1 MSINNSGGI
10 LMKRVAWLLVV
21 LFLFLFV
28 GLSSRIGAVS
38 PSPIPEEHEEK
49 MVKGIRVKGET
60 VCLFQSGTADV
71 KKAITIGDVLLVYRE
86 SKKGEI
92 KEVGKIKVLSYIG
105 DDYIRGEVV
114 EGELQAGDIARKED
128 VASLVISSDDKC
140 KEEKTLQPALKMR
153 K

>member
-1 MSINNSGGI
+1 
-10 LMKRVAWLLVV
+10 MKRVAWLLVA
-21 LFLFLFV
+21 LFLLLSA
-28 GLSSRIGAVS
+28 GLSLRAYAVS
-38 PSPIPEEHEEK
+38 PSPIPEEREEK

-86 SKKGEI
+86 SKKQDV
-92 KEVGKIKVLSYIG
+92 KEVGKIKVLSYVG
-105 DDYIRGEVV
+105 DDYMRGEVV
-114 EGELQAGDIARKED
+114 EGELQAGDIAKKEG
-128 VASLVISSDDKC
+128 VAGLVISSDDKC